1 MSLIIKVAL
10 PLPVHE
16 LFTYSI
22 PEETSVKGLPGRR
35 VLVPLGKRTMTGI
48 IISEET
54 EKPKFEIKPVYE
66 ILDEKPV
73 FSSHLLELADWISQ
87 YYFCSYGEALKAG
100 LPTGMS
106 PKSLM
111 RMVSTPIPIPKMIC
125 PLGVIGDETISV
137 AI

>member
-111 RMVSTPIPIPKMIC
+111 RIHILKFPNEKELADIKKK
-125 PLGVIGDETISV
+125 
-137 AI
+137 